1 MRLLVWWQKVR
12 NTLRF
17 WVMINNGWCIRA
29 VDLIYSCLFEFFM
42 AVVQVACIHCQQTI
56 NVVKNGKAETGHQ
69 RYRCRDCNKSFQ
81 LEYRYNGNLPGTH
94 ERIIKMTMNGS
105 GIRDIGR
112 VLEISPTTVLAH
124 LKNSTRQQWQNSP
137 SKIAGSKLSSKWMSS
152 GHLLVA
158 RSNNAGCFM
167 HGSRASRRSLPM
179 RSAPEAQKHSK
190 SCWSVW
196 PPSMSLFTAQMTG
209 SHIHPVCQKIN
220 ISSES
225 TLPSGLSARIWPW
238 ELVWNG

>member
-1 MRLLVWWQKVR
+1 
-12 NTLRF
+12 
-17 WVMINNGWCIRA
+17 
-29 VDLIYSCLFEFFM
+29 M

-124 LKNSTRQQWQNSP
+124 LKKLDPLTVTELPFENSRVEIIFEMDEQWSFV
-137 SKIAGSKLSSKWMSS
+137 GSKKQQRWLFYAWEPCFKRI
-152 GHLLVA
+152 VA
-158 RSNNAGCFM
+158 HAF
-167 HGSRASRRSLPM
+167 GSRSTETLKKLLERLAPFNVTFYCTDDWQPYTSCLPKTYH
-179 RSAPEAQKHSK
+179 RKVLYPAD
-190 SCWSVW
+190 
-196 PPSMSLFTAQMTG
+196 
-209 SHIHPVCQKIN
+209 
-220 ISSES
+220 
-225 TLPSGLSARIWPW
+225 
-238 ELVWNG
+238 